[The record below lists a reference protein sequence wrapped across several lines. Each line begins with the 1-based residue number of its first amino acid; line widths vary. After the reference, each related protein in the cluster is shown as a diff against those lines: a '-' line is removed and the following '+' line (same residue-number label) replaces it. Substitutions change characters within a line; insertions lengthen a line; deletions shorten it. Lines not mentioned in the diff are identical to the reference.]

1 MQWVL
6 ILCLGIF
13 HAILVRYYTN
23 PWFHFCPKTV
33 KRLQRDTFYPHWGV
47 SCSHGLRQH
56 CSISSANKLY
66 ETRYSV
72 NNRYNTLYDVQLQE
86 TDRRAGGVIT
96 QRFHTVNSMSWSLVF
111 LLNHSNLHMLTFFFS
126 CRAKPF
132 TFYPFT
138 VALNDTELLRNNLS
152 LYISQTALSSVLN
165 F

>member
-1 MQWVL
+1 MKYFKPFCCCLLRCTFTMQWVL

-111 LLNHSNLHMLTFFFS
+111 LLNHSNLHMLTFFFL
-126 CRAKPF
+126 AEP
-132 TFYPFT
+132 
-138 VALNDTELLRNNLS
+138 NLLLFIRLQS
-152 LYISQTALSSVLN
+152 H
-165 F
+165 